1 MSLAGVGL
9 AEDLQNSHLAQ
20 RKSRFCMLASSNFL
34 VTSELMLFCI
44 FTLAQITYWLIRSY
58 CVQGSY
64 TDVKGDSGLLQLYHI
79 KARHK
84 NTSDYFC
91 NQHSFF
97 LPLYLHCSKFRY
109 SLLTRFWQEMRF
121 WEQSPVKF
129 LLSTQNQR
137 NPEWK

>member
-1 MSLAGVGL
+1 
-9 AEDLQNSHLAQ
+9 
-20 RKSRFCMLASSNFL
+20 MLASSNFL
-34 VTSELMLFCI
+34 VTSELMLFCVFI
-44 FTLAQITYWLIRSY
+44 LAQITYWLIRSY

-97 LPLYLHCSKFRY
+97 LPLYSHCSKFRY

-121 WEQSPVKF
+121 WEQLPVKF
-129 LLSTQNQR
+129 VLSMQNQK